1 MNTNPSQP
9 ITSITAYNKYCVQ
22 PSVIRFISTKSWS
35 ISPYFRDCFK
45 SYHILHWT
53 PHHFLEQAQNGYLH
67 RNEGK
72 YEIIYHRTTRG
83 RIISASQD
91 RVVYISFRMP
101 QPEFGLPGIALV
113 SLSPSQ
119 YLELCEASSVYRY
132 ISSPAVSSISQ
143 HLNNSGAYLSCV
155 TLIQSN
161 HLVCLN

>member
-1 MNTNPSQP
+1 MNPSQS
-9 ITSITAYNKYCVQ
+9 ITSITAYQKYCVQ

-53 PHHFLEQAQNGYLH
+53 PQHFLEQAQNGYLH

-83 RIISASQD
+83 KILSASQN

-113 SLSPSQ
+113 SLSPSHT
-119 YLELCEASSVYRY
+119 V
-132 ISSPAVSSISQ
+132 
-143 HLNNSGAYLSCV
+143 
-155 TLIQSN
+155 
-161 HLVCLN
+161 

>member
-1 MNTNPSQP
+1 MNPSQSTLP
-9 ITSITAYNKYCVQ
+9 SITAYQKYCVQ

-53 PHHFLEQAQNGYLH
+53 PQHFLEQAQNGYLH

-83 RIISASQD
+83 KILSASAN

-113 SLSPSQ
+113 SLSPS
-119 YLELCEASSVYRY
+119 
-132 ISSPAVSSISQ
+132 
-143 HLNNSGAYLSCV
+143 
-155 TLIQSN
+155 
-161 HLVCLN
+161 